1 MQAPTVH
8 ARVCDATLGAR
19 RSEWEA
25 ANQNLVGGGRRKKK
39 LKVDGNAKMQNL
51 VERLSSNGLDG
62 KNFRETHF
70 SIVCIIFNMKRNEA
84 FFKIYTQFGV

>member
-1 MQAPTVH
+1 MQAATVH

-19 RSEWEA
+19 LSEWEA
-25 ANQNLVGGGRRKKK
+25 ANQNLVGGEKKK

-51 VERLSSNGLDG
+51 VERLSSHGLDG

-70 SIVCIIFNMKRNEA
+70 SNRMHYFQHEK
-84 FFKIYTQFGV
+84 K